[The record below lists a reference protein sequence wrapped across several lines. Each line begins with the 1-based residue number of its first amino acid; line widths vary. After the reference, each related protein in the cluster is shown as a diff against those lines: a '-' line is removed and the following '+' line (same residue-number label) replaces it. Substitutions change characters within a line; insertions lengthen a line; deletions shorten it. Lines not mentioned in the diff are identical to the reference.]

1 MFGSSQSLP
10 LFRVAGISVTAS
22 WSWLLALGYVVFML
36 TGSYEEIL
44 GPGNETK
51 AFAYAVVV
59 SFLFFG
65 SIVLHEFG
73 HAIVARR
80 NGIGIMG
87 IELWVLGGL
96 AKMDRDPRTPG
107 AEFRVAVAGPLAT
120 LAVAAVCLGAA
131 SAVDS
136 SQFEHLITLTSRP
149 GDSAWLAS
157 VVWLGVV
164 NLFLLAF
171 NLIPAF
177 PLDGGRIARAAVWRA
192 TGSEEKGTK
201 AAAGIGRVFGVFL
214 MVAGVAAIG
223 NDPFFGAILLY
234 MGFSIMQ
241 SARGIVVQRELLG
254 EASRLTVAD
263 VMDVRP
269 VAIDADVSIDR
280 ALEEFFWR
288 YGWQWF
294 PVIDSSGRFVGLI
307 EQDSVD
313 RVEEAERAARRVG
326 DLVAPQSESRRAVA
340 HDTPL
345 TAVLAN
351 AEMRDHGAMMAVDG
365 QGVLRGVITIE
376 QVQRALREAVA
387 RATNRRDVTD
397 RPPESG
403 Q

>member
-1 MFGSSQSLP
+1 MFGGSQSLP
-10 LFRVAGISVTAS
+10 LFRVAGINVTAS
-22 WSWLLALGYVVFML
+22 WSWLFALGYVVFML
-36 TGSYEEIL
+36 TGSYEAIL
-44 GPGNETK
+44 GPGKQTA

-96 AKMDRDPRTPG
+96 AKMDRDPQSPG

-120 LAVAAVCLGAA
+120 LAVAAACLGATL
-131 SAVDS
+131 AVDS
-136 SQFEHLITLTSRP
+136 AQFEHLVTLTAHP
-149 GDSAWLAS
+149 GDDAWLAS
-157 VVWLGVV
+157 IAWLGVV
-164 NLFLLAF
+164 NVFLLAF

-177 PLDGGRIARAAVWRA
+177 PLDGGRIARAIVWRV
-192 TGSEEKGTK
+192 TGSEERGTR
-201 AAAGIGRVFGVFL
+201 AAAGIGRVFGAAL
-214 MVAGVAAIG
+214 MVAGVASIG
-223 NDPFFGAILLY
+223 RDPFFGAILLY

-269 VAIDADVSIDR
+269 VAIDSDVSIDR

-294 PVIDSSGRFVGLI
+294 PVVDSSGRFVGLV
-307 EQDSVD
+307 EQQSVERVDEGD
-313 RVEEAERAARRVG
+313 RGARRVG
-326 DLVAPQSESRRAVA
+326 ELVAPQSESRRAVQ

-351 AEMRDHGAMMAVDG
+351 PEMRDYGAMMAIDR

-376 QVQRALREAVA
+376 QVQRALREAVT
-387 RATNRRDVTD
+387 RATHRRD
-397 RPPESG
+397 RSEPPPEGG